1 MSVFQN
7 QNTTP
12 DEKEILADQVLNR
25 GVQKTADEILNE
37 KSNLI
42 SSSCY

>member
-1 MSVFQN
+1 MNAFQN

-12 DEKEILADQVLNR
+12 DEKEILADQVLNQ

-37 KSNLI
+37 KFNSI